1 MKSKLIPVLVIYTI
15 INSKKNY
22 ITGQTTRPDNLFMPF
37 YNLDVQQAKPFV
49 TAEEAAAYEKK
60 IHNPFNRVFAT
71 EPAMVPAESLEPVKM
86 PKGEKAEFQ

>member
-1 MKSKLIPVLVIYTI
+1 MKSKLVRVLVIYTI

-37 YNLDVQQAKPFV
+37 YNLDVQVAKPFV

-71 EPAMVPAESLEPVKM
+71 EPQMVTAESLEPVRIKT
-86 PKGEKAEFQ
+86 GEKFELQ